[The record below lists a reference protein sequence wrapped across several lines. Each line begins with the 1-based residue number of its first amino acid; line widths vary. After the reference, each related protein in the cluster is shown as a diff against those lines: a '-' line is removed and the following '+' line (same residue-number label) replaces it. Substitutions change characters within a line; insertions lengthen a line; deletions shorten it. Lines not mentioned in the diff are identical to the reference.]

1 MVSNQ
6 PEASTFLTD
15 ALAALAM
22 RGLPISIHYCYKGVS
37 LCQPLKILALDDDRL
52 VLQAPS
58 HKVCYILKKEVILYS
73 PTFTQAV
80 VARMEEMNPHLGW
93 LMLSNLAYTGTT
105 WFERSYDRVQPD
117 EPLYAFVRGQHEAFS
132 AMVEN
137 ISIQGVGLLAYSALQ
152 RGIELTPGDT
162 LVVDLHLPPGDRR
175 VSITGKIA
183 NLTLLGNRMVRIGV
197 SLQPGPNQVRWLKRY
212 IDQRSQEI
220 AGELD
225 EYALRLFEPR
235 MTKDLYF

>member
-1 MVSNQ
+1 
-6 PEASTFLTD
+6 
-15 ALAALAM
+15 
-22 RGLPISIHYCYKGVS
+22 
-37 LCQPLKILALDDDRL
+37 
-52 VLQAPS
+52 
-58 HKVCYILKKEVILYS
+58 
-73 PTFTQAV
+73 
-80 VARMEEMNPHLGW
+80 
-93 LMLSNLAYTGTT
+93 
-105 WFERSYDRVQPD
+105 
-117 EPLYAFVRGQHEAFS
+117 
-132 AMVEN
+132 
-137 ISIQGVGLLAYSALQ
+137 
-152 RGIELTPGDT
+152 
-162 LVVDLHLPPGDRR
+162 VVDLHLPPGDRR